1 MAANLLI
8 EGFGLMRE
16 RFAVYAFFAV
26 ACAGA
31 GWAVLGRVDLYE
43 VIAKNPLALVSTP
56 PLSVVLL
63 LALVALFFILPSA
76 LRRIEPG
83 FRMNGLRVALTA
95 LTILGVA
102 LLTEIGYALFVI
114 PGIVVAVL
122 CSQALIDAL
131 LRLRAESGP
140 RDVLPALAAALRG
153 SIAMT
158 RTHFVTTLG
167 VISISFVIL
176 LVPFTVVMVAF
187 LVLGVRVPES
197 LVITAPLLFL
207 TFIYFECVR
216 YALIV
221 RWYRRLARG

>member
-1 MAANLLI
+1 MAATLLI

-16 RFAVYAFFAV
+16 RLAVYALFAL

-31 GWAVLGRVDLYE
+31 GWAVLGRIDLYE
-43 VIAKNPLALVSTP
+43 IIANHPLALVSTP

-83 FRMNGLRVALTA
+83 FRMNGVRIALTA
-95 LTILGVA
+95 VTMVA
-102 LLTEIGYALFVI
+102 VAMLTELGYSLFVI

-122 CSQALIDAL
+122 CSQALLDAL

-140 RDVLPALAAALRG
+140 GDVLPTLVAAVRG

-176 LVPFTVVMVAF
+176 LVPFSLVMIAL
-187 LVLGVRVPES
+187 LVLGVRVPQS
-197 LVITAPLLFL
+197 LVVTAPLLFF

>member
-1 MAANLLI
+1 VAATLLI

-16 RFAVYAFFAV
+16 RFAVYALFAL
-26 ACAGA
+26 ACAAA
-31 GWAVLGRVDLYE
+31 GWAVLGRIDLYD
-43 VIAKNPLALVSTP
+43 VIARHPLALVSTP

-83 FRMNGLRVALTA
+83 FRMNGVRVALTA
-95 LTILGVA
+95 VTIVGVA
-102 LLTEIGYALFVI
+102 MVTEVGYALLVI

-122 CSQALIDAL
+122 CSQALLDAL

-140 RDVLPALAAALRG
+140 GDVLPTLAAAVRG

-167 VISISFVIL
+167 VISISIVIL
-176 LVPFTVVMVAF
+176 LVPFTLAMIAF
-187 LVLGVRVPES
+187 LVLGVRVPQS

-221 RWYRRLARG
+221 RWYRRLARV